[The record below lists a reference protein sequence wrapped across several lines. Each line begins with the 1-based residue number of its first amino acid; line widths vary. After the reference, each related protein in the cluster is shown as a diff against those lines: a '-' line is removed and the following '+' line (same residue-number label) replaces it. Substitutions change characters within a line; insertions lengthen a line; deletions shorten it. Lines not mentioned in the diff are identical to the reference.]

1 MKTSFVAAAALALF
15 AIPAVASAA
24 SLQYDPASKDNGA
37 SHFVLQQTAVDSSNA
52 AAAKADAARYA
63 VDASSGAV
71 IATHGA
77 ADARLVTEVNPS
89 SDEASSLFVQK
100 VVIENPANAAA
111 AKADAARY
119 SAPVF
124 IGSDSDADAAKLR
137 G

>member
-63 VDASSGAV
+63 VGSSGAV
-71 IATHGA
+71 IGTHG
-77 ADARLVTEVNPS
+77 DAGARIVTETATDDS
-89 SDEASSLFVQK
+89 SNLFVQK